1 MKQSEFIEA
10 FSEEIQKSKKE
21 TKEIIEKFIALVAK
35 VVKKGDEVALPELG
49 KFFLRKSAAR
59 EGRNPMTGA
68 VVKIAA
74 SVKVKFRPSKK
85 FKEAILGPA
94 KK

>member
-1 MKQSEFIEA
+1 MKQSEFIDA
-10 FSEEIQKSKKE
+10 FAEDIQKTKKE
-21 TKEIIEKFIALVAK
+21 AKETIEKFIALIARI
-35 VVKKGDEVALPELG
+35 VKKGDEVALPDLG
-49 KFFLRKSAAR
+49 KFLLKKSAAR

-68 VVKIAA
+68 VVKIPA